1 MCINKC
7 IYTNSPGRADKREGG
22 SRFPLGGLVRLCVD
36 PDGHGLSFFGARSAP
51 KRSTRFALFL
61 GGSRRLSVDPEGHGL
76 PFSGARGALAF
87 VRHAKRSETLDSIY
101 ILLFFWVGRDGSAWI
116 PKAMGYH
123 SPAREARW
131 RLFGTRSAP
140 KRSTRFTFFSGWVAS
155 ALRGSRRPWVILA
168 RRAKRAVFCSA
179 REARWHFLC
188 ARSAPTRST

>member
-1 MCINKC
+1 MDFNEIVYIYICIYMCI
-7 IYTNSPGRADKREGG
+7 TNVYIPITQAEAISLKVGRGFLWVGWCG
-22 SRFPLGGLVRLCVD
+22 SAWIPTAMGY
-36 PDGHGLSFFGARSAP
+36 
-51 KRSTRFALFL
+51 
-61 GGSRRLSVDPEGHGL
+61 
-76 PFSGARGALAF
+76 PFSAREA
-87 VRHAKRSETLDSIY
+87 RLDAR
-101 ILLFFWVGRDGSAWI
+101 LDLRCFWVGRDGSAWI

-179 REARWHFLC
+179 REARLHFLC